1 LIVSDRFP
9 PLSPEAMTDAQR
21 AAWNELVSGPRKGG
35 IGPFKA
41 LLRSPDL
48 MTLVQKVGAYVRFE
62 TSIPPALNELAILI
76 TARFWTAQ
84 FEWYA
89 HNRLALAA
97 GLDPAIPAAIALG
110 QRPAHMS
117 EDAAIV
123 YDFCHTLM
131 HQGAVPDEVFARAT
145 TRFGERGVM
154 DLTGACGYYTLVSL
168 VLNVDRTPLPP
179 GEPLSLSP
187 LA

>member
-1 LIVSDRFP
+1 MTERFP
-9 PLSPEAMTDAQR
+9 PLAADAMTEAQR
-21 AAWNELVSGPRKGG
+21 AAWDELVSGPRKGG
-35 IGPFKA
+35 VGPFKA
-41 LLRSPDL
+41 LLRSPEL
-48 MTLVQKVGAYVRFE
+48 MTLVQKLGAYVRFE

-89 HNRLALAA
+89 HHRLALAA
-97 GLDPAIPAAIALG
+97 GLDPTIPPAIARG
-110 QRPAHMS
+110 ERPAKMG

-123 YDFCHTLM
+123 YDFCHTLL

-145 TRFGERGVM
+145 QRFGEKGVM

-179 GEPLSLSP
+179 GEPLPLSP
-187 LA
+187 LT